1 MKQIAGELRLE
12 LSQYRELEAFA
23 EFSSDLDEESKE
35 QLARGDRLMEILKQR
50 QYEPMSVENQV
61 LALYVA
67 VKNHLADV
75 DVSMVSRF
83 EEEWLRFLASEH
95 QDIVDA
101 IHDRMEFT
109 DEITAEIERAVSEFK
124 ERFGG

>member
-1 MKQIAGELRLE
+1 
-12 LSQYRELEAFA
+12 
-23 EFSSDLDEESKE
+23 
-35 QLARGDRLMEILKQR
+35 
-50 QYEPMSVENQV
+50 
-61 LALYVA
+61 
-67 VKNHLADV
+67 
-75 DVSMVSRF
+75 
-83 EEEWLRFLASEH
+83 LASEH